1 MAFIPHKWHKG
12 AEPWEV
18 KPFMTI
24 PDGAAVNVGDLFVLT
39 DGALSRATGSIK
51 PTFVSMQHIESPKAQ
66 QPVHVERIR
75 PETIYETEL
84 SVDSEALAEGNKY
97 TTTGSKLTAT
107 SASGVAE
114 VVDYD
119 GTTAGSKVRVRFPD

>member
-24 PDGAAVNVGDLFVLT
+24 PDGAAVNVGDLFTLA
-39 DGALSRATGSIK
+39 DGYLSRVTGSTK
-51 PTFVSMQHIESPKAQ
+51 PTFVSMQHIEAPNAM

-84 SVDSEALAEGNKY
+84 SVASAALAAGNKY

-107 SASGVAE
+107 AADGVAE
-114 VVDYD
+114 VVDFD
-119 GTTAGSKVRVRFPD
+119 GTEAGSKVRVRFPD